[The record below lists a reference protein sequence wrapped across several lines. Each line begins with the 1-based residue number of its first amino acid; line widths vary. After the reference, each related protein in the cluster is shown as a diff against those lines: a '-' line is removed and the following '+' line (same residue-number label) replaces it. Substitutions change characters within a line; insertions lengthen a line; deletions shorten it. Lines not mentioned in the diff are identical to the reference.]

1 MSETTQQPAQQAAQQ
16 ASVLIVEHMLEDL
29 QALRTIIGV
38 LGYKKVY
45 VASSVNMALSLFRE
59 MRFDLCFVSYDLGQN
74 EKNGLQLLQELQHEG
89 LRRYQQCFVLIVD
102 QEKSELLFGSPENA
116 PDTYVSKPFDPHRIR
131 QRLDKV
137 VRVKASIKPVDQLLD
152 KGDFD
157 EALQVSVKLSQ
168 LYPGLRIYIERIRGL
183 LLLQLQRYDEA
194 YKLFCAILKQKDESW
209 VRVAVSIAAYGSGN
223 FKEAQTQLD
232 HVLNRQQ
239 VCVEAFVWRSRL
251 HRLEGEWNQALSLMR
266 RAVMLQPTVSVLQS
280 DLGELAS
287 FNEDWALAVEA
298 FKASVKYARY
308 SGFQTPDIY
317 FALVYSILRQV
328 PGETGL
334 SSQAQLDAI
343 RIMEQAQR
351 DYMDEP
357 VIQFKTRLISAEVYR
372 LAGDK
377 DRANSLANLALADF
391 KALSAE
397 DQAMWLEM
405 LADSLEGMP
414 QADQATELKQQLSK
428 QMASLSWGRSNLKG
442 MMEFRKGNLDGARQQ
457 FIAARDERPDNPSIG
472 LNLVQ
477 VALELCKRGEQVQ
490 ARLYESDETLYQI
503 QYAAMTSRQQTRYK
517 SLSKRLTELV
527 KKLA

>member
-1 MSETTQQPAQQAAQQ
+1 MSETAQQ
-16 ASVLIVEHMLEDL
+16 ASVLIVEHMLDDL
-29 QALRTIIGV
+29 QSLRTIIGV
-38 LGYKKVY
+38 LGYKKVQ

-59 MRFDLCFVSYDLGQN
+59 ENYDLCFVAYDLGQG

-137 VRVKASIKPVDQLLD
+137 VRIKASIKPVDQLLD
-152 KGDFD
+152 KGDWD
-157 EALQVSVKLSQ
+157 EALQVSAKLSQ

-183 LLLQLQRYDEA
+183 LLLQLKRYADA
-194 YKLFCAILKQKDESW
+194 YNLFSAILKQKDESW
-209 VRVAVSIAAYGSGN
+209 VRVAVAVSAYGSGD
-223 FKEAQTQLD
+223 FKEARRQLD

-251 HRLEGEWNQALSLMR
+251 HRLEGEWGQALSLMR
-266 RAVMLQPTVSVLQS
+266 RAVMLQPTVSLLQS

-287 FNEDWALAVEA
+287 FNEEWALAIEA

-317 FALVYSILRQV
+317 FALVYSLLRQV
-328 PGETGL
+328 RSETAL
-334 SSQAQLDAI
+334 SSEAQLDAI

-357 VIQFKTRLISAEVYR
+357 VILFKSRLISSEVYR
-372 LAGDK
+372 LSGDTE
-377 DRANSLANLALADF
+377 RANSMANLAMAGF
-391 KALSAE
+391 KALPAD

-405 LADSLEGMP
+405 LTDSLENMP
-414 QADQATELKQQLSK
+414 QADEASEFKQQLTK
-428 QMASLSWGRSNLKG
+428 QMASLTWGRANLK
-442 MMEFRKGNLDGARQQ
+442 
-457 FIAARDERPDNPSIG
+457 
-472 LNLVQ
+472 V
-477 VALELCKRGEQVQ
+477 
-490 ARLYESDETLYQI
+490 
-503 QYAAMTSRQQTRYK
+503 
-517 SLSKRLTELV
+517 
-527 KKLA
+527 